1 MLLNSISM
9 ESRSLPLRTN
19 NSIVHVVM
27 FWMKMTR
34 DLYWSSKIVYFE
46 ESHLI
51 TYLVAVVVGLHQ
63 EVMF

>member
-1 MLLNSISM
+1 MM
-9 ESRSLPLRTN
+9 
-19 NSIVHVVM
+19 
-27 FWMKMTR
+27 R

-51 TYLVAVVVGLHQ
+51 TNLVAVVVGLHQ